1 MNGVILVN
9 KDINRTSRDI
19 VNDISHILNIKKVG
33 HTGTL
38 DPLATGVLVIT
49 VGRYTKLNEVLTS
62 TYKEYI
68 AEFILGT
75 ETDSLDI
82 TGNITDKKEVNLDVE
97 KIREVI
103 SSFEGTYNQVVPLY
117 SAVKVNGKKLYEY
130 ARNNEDVDVPS
141 RMVDIKSIEILS
153 IKDNL
158 VKIKVLV
165 SKGTYIRSLIRD
177 IGSSLGVGATMT
189 SLVRTKQGQFDIE
202 DTVNVEDIRNGELKL
217 LKLEDIMDLEVIDA
231 DNDLYFKVINGSK
244 IDFNYNKEYVLF
256 KYKGEEICLYKRDE
270 KIYRMYLKIKI
281 D

>member
-75 ETDSLDI
+75 ETDTLDI
-82 TGNITDKKEVNLDVE
+82 TGNITDKKEVNLDAE

-103 SSFEGTYNQVVPLY
+103 SSFEGTYNQTVPLY

-153 IKDNL
+153 LKDNL
-158 VKIKVLV
+158 VKIKTLV

-189 SLVRTKQGQFDIE
+189 SLVRTKQGRFNIE
-202 DTVNVEDIRNGELKL
+202 DTVNVEDIRNGEFKL
-217 LKLEDIMDLEVIDA
+217 LKLEDVMDLEVYEISDA
-231 DNDLYFKVINGSK
+231 MYFKVKNGVK
-244 IDFNYNKEYVLF
+244 LKDNYHKEFVLF
-256 KYKGEEICLYKRDE
+256 KYNGKEICLYKKDNGV
-270 KIYRMYLKIKI
+270 YRNYLSI
-281 D
+281 DI